1 MSGCIGLRN
10 KCKIDNDNQKNND
23 NYNNDDYILV
33 VMIRTKMT

>member
-1 MSGCIGLRN
+1 MENVDTSVRVYRV
-10 KCKIDNDNQKNND
+10 KEENDD